1 MWKVE
6 GKLFERWAQDVEE
19 SLIPTI
25 GPPETRMERV
35 PPRALRWKDSYWKL
49 EVSTAG
55 FCPLLCWRL
64 CLRRINSSLL
74 WASQAPLV
82 LENAWD
88 RNGKMPSGCVWD
100 GTTLLAAGLSFL
112 WVPTAAEAD
121 AGGDQSGPWGR
132 SYRSPWGPPP
142 PPYNGRG
149 RLGPLHWSEAWSHL
163 GTIDLDG
170 HSGKRRELKDLF
182 GPYLGYKWINLFV
195 QGLLEDL
202 CYFTLLF
209 LLEQKDNWD
218 VDLSFEEL
226 LIALT
231 YASQCQCCPEEEIRS
246 SCVLSL
252 SGRHILLIVFL
263 ILNLIYFLSNFVS
276 STVCLH
282 KRALLPILL

>member
-132 SYRSPWGPPP
+132 SYRSPLGPPP
-142 PPYNGRG
+142 TPLQWQRATGSVTLIRG
-149 RLGPLHWSEAWSHL
+149 LITLGDYRPWWSQWEKEGAQRPLW
-163 GTIDLDG
+163 
-170 HSGKRRELKDLF
+170 
-182 GPYLGYKWINLFV
+182 P
-195 QGLLEDL
+195 
-202 CYFTLLF
+202 
-209 LLEQKDNWD
+209 
-218 VDLSFEEL
+218 
-226 LIALT
+226 
-231 YASQCQCCPEEEIRS
+231 
-246 SCVLSL
+246 
-252 SGRHILLIVFL
+252 
-263 ILNLIYFLSNFVS
+263 
-276 STVCLH
+276 
-282 KRALLPILL
+282 LPGI

>member
-1 MWKVE
+1 MCLRWDDVISSR
-6 GKLFERWAQDVEE
+6 FEL
-19 SLIPTI
+19 SL
-25 GPPETRMERV
+25 GPHCSWSWCWRGSKW
-35 PPRALRWKDSYWKL
+35 ALRKEL
-49 EVSTAG
+49 QV
-55 FCPLLCWRL
+55 
-64 CLRRINSSLL
+64 
-74 WASQAPLV
+74 
-82 LENAWD
+82 
-88 RNGKMPSGCVWD
+88 
-100 GTTLLAAGLSFL
+100 TLGA
-112 WVPTAAEAD
+112 
-121 AGGDQSGPWGR
+121 
-132 SYRSPWGPPP
+132 
-142 PPYNGRG
+142 PYNGRG
-149 RLGPLHWSEAWSHL
+149 RLGLLPWSEAWSHL

-282 KRALLPILL
+282 KESPSAHIAVGRSFDCAFYEIGMSLFEALT